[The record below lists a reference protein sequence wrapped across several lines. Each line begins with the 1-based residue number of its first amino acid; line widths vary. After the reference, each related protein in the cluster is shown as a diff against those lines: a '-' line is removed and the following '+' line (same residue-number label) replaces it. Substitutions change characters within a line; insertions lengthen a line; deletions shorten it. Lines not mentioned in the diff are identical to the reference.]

1 MIWTGILILALLV
14 VGYYAFALLYHWLR
28 YGVLYPMAFVALPIW
43 AIGTVLILMISL
55 AAYSAL

>member
-1 MIWTGILILALLV
+1 MIWTVILVCALVV

-28 YGVLYPMAFVALPIW
+28 YGALYPMVFLALPVW
-43 AIGTVLILMISL
+43 TIGTVLLLFLTL